1 MIGDLGVPEL
11 MAGIALIALNAY
23 VLLGGADFGGGVWDL
38 LASGPRKRQQRAL
51 IAEAIGPI
59 WEANHVW
66 LILVVVLLFTCFP
79 PVFARLAITL
89 HVPLSLMLI
98 GIVLR
103 GSAFTFRSHYGP
115 DHGAEHGEEHE
126 KATGASQR
134 WGRVFAIASAGT
146 PVLLGLC
153 VSALATGTLGPPDR
167 RGFYQVFV
175 APWLTPFGVGVGLLT
190 LALFSLLAAVYLTA
204 EARGPAL
211 REDFRRRALGATVAV
226 FVAAFGTLGLALLH
240 APLVGRGLTGAPWA
254 PVLHLVTGA
263 AAVTTIWA
271 LWQRRYRLARVAA
284 AAQVSLILWGWAL
297 AQYPYLVPPDLTIRA
312 AAAPRITLV
321 LVLWALAAGALV
333 LFPSLIY
340 LFRVFKREPAR
351 S

>member
-1 MIGDLGVPEL
+1 MGDLGVPEL
-11 MAGIALIALNAY
+11 VAGITLVALNAY

-51 IAEAIGPI
+51 IAGAIGPI

-66 LILVVVLLFTCFP
+66 LILVIVLVFTCFP

-115 DHGAEHGEEHE
+115 DHGEEHGEARAE
-126 KATGASQR
+126 AAGTSQR

-153 VSALATGTLGPPDR
+153 VGALAAGTLGPPGR
-167 RGFYQVFV
+167 GGFYPVFV

-190 LALFSLLAAVYLTA
+190 LALFSLLAAVYLTV
-204 EARGPAL
+204 EAREPAL
-211 REDFRRRALGATVAV
+211 REDFRRAALAAAVAV
-226 FVAAFGTLGLALLH
+226 FVAAFGTLGLALLG
-240 APLVGRGLTGAPWA
+240 APLMGRG
-254 PVLHLVTGA
+254 
-263 AAVTTIWA
+263 
-271 LWQRRYRLARVAA
+271 
-284 AAQVSLILWGWAL
+284 
-297 AQYPYLVPPDLTIRA
+297 
-312 AAAPRITLV
+312 
-321 LVLWALAAGALV
+321 
-333 LFPSLIY
+333 
-340 LFRVFKREPAR
+340 
-351 S
+351 